1 MSDIT
6 LDVGPVEGTDV
17 TFDAGPTEGTDITFD
32 VGATTGGGGGV
43 TLPIDTSDVTG
54 LDTALAGKQP
64 VDSDL
69 TAIAALTTTSFG
81 RGLLALADAAA
92 LRTSAGLGTAALSAS
107 GDFQPVDSDLTAI
120 AALTTT
126 SYGRA
131 FLALADAAAGRTA
144 LGLGTLATAS
154 TIASAD
160 ITDGTI
166 VDADI
171 NASAAIAQSKIASLA
186 SDLAAKAATSALTY
200 PKRHSIPCSV
210 SPPNSYTTWTPTLS
224 AVTYNGYA
232 AGAGSET
239 WTYELVMMAG
249 TWSIRWVYRKTSS
262 GGIITATLAGVSLTT
277 VDTYNASNAEANV
290 TQTGITVSASG
301 YQSLVLT
308 NPTKNGSSGGYGFII
323 HGIELWRT
331 GP

>member
-1 MSDIT
+1 MTDIT
-6 LDVGPVEGTDV
+6 LDLGPVEGTDV

-32 VGATTGGGGGV
+32 VGAPTGGGGGGAPSGAAGGV
-43 TLPIDTSDVTG
+43 LSGTYPNPTIADAALTIAKTSGLQTALDAKVATSRTVAGHALTSDVTI
-54 LDTALAGKQP
+54 AP
-64 VDSDL
+64 SDL
-69 TAIAALTTTSFG
+69 TTNP
-81 RGLLALADAAA
+81 LARANHTGTQTLSTISDA
-92 LRTSAGLGTAALSAS
+92 
-107 GDFQPVDSDLTAI
+107 
-120 AALTTT
+120 
-126 SYGRA
+126 
-131 FLALADAAAGRTA
+131 
-144 LGLGTLATAS
+144 GTLAGLNAV
-154 TIASAD
+154 ASAN

-171 NASAAIAQSKIASLA
+171 NASAAIAQSKIASLTT
-186 SDLAAKAATSALTY
+186 DLGNKAATSALAY

-249 TWSIRWVYRKTSS
+249 TWSIRWVYRKWSS
-262 GGIITATLAGVSLTT
+262 GGIITPTLAGVSLTT

-308 NPTKNGSSGGYGFII
+308 NPTKNGSSGGYGFIV